1 MSQALEDHAGALPG
15 AWMVVQWMG
24 AHVFKVG
31 PGDKAK
37 VFAIFA
43 DKTERVTLKCKDAE
57 TASFLIEIGAAE
69 KAPHLPRGG
78 WVAFSLNDTDEDDL
92 RERIETSYD
101 VVRATL
107 TKAQQADLPPR

>member
-1 MSQALEDHAGALPG
+1 MSQALEDHCASLPG

-37 VFAIFA
+37 MFAIFA
-43 DKTERVTLKCKDAE
+43 DRTNRVTLKCPDPE

-78 WVAFSLNDTDEDDL
+78 WVAFDFDATDSDDL
-92 RERIETSYD
+92 RGRLTDSYLA
-101 VVRATL
+101 VRATL
-107 TKAQQADLPPR
+107 TKAAQAELPPF